1 MQLHLHVAYKYIS
14 FCGHMIYL
22 SRCAILWLSNAS
34 TGEGEGLISGLQ
46 FYGKRM
52 KFLWHS
58 LLGFLDS
65 GLLVAI

>member
-34 TGEGEGLISGLQ
+34 KGEGRSHFWAAVLWQTDEISVAQ
-46 FYGKRM
+46 FAW
-52 KFLWHS
+52 LP
-58 LLGFLDS
+58 
-65 GLLVAI
+65 